1 MHMTSTLVY
10 KDFTNYIGICW
21 VPLYWETKCVYVPT
35 SRKLRLHDCIADR
48 SLDHTWS
55 KQTGAW

>member
-1 MHMTSTLVY
+1 MTSTLVY

-48 SLDHTWS
+48 SLDHT
-55 KQTGAW
+55 